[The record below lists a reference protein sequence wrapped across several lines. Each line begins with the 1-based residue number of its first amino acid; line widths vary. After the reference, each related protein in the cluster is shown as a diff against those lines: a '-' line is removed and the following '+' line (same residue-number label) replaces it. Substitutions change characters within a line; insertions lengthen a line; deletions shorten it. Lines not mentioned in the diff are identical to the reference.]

1 MANDIG
7 LAPVAPA
14 EEYVY
19 GVRMPGDGDTDP
31 ESVAAWLLALQG
43 AGIRRIC
50 SLMSAEEVEE
60 YDMVVDVAYQ
70 QMFGRE
76 HVYTDE
82 SIDDDELIDADRLLD
97 ALSFVGE
104 SVTLKMPVA
113 VHCGESEFRALQVL
127 ALWLMTARGMSAPQA
142 VAAVR
147 ASGRKPP
154 SAITYLPSDAELIE
168 HLEEIKEAWENR
180 RA

>member
-7 LAPVAPA
+7 LAPAAPT
-14 EEYVY
+14 EQYVY
-19 GVRMPGDGDTDP
+19 GVKMPGNGETDA

-50 SLMSAEEVEE
+50 SLMSAEEVEA
-60 YDMVVDVAYQ
+60 YDLVVDVAYQ
-70 QMFGRE
+70 KMFGRE

-97 ALSFVGE
+97 ALSFVEE
-104 SVTLKMPVA
+104 SVAQKMPVA
-113 VHCGESEFRALQVL
+113 VHCGETEFRTVQVL
-127 ALWLMTARGMSAPQA
+127 ALWLMTARGMAAPQA
-142 VAAVR
+142 LAAVR
-147 ASGRKPP
+147 GSGRKPP
-154 SAITYLPSDAELIE
+154 AAISYLPSDAELIE
-168 HLEEIKEAWENR
+168 HLEEIKEAWEKR